1 LQEGVTVKPMP
12 PVEGGARI
20 FYLDALRAFCMLY
33 GILNHGSNIWRS
45 APGEGPVVI
54 SMASDL
60 FRMATFFLLAGFF
73 TAMAASRMDARTYAA
88 SRFDVLVVP
97 LATSLAVLAPITNW
111 LIHRF
116 HSGPMALTTY
126 LFEGGWRQPTIG
138 EEVWHLHFWF
148 LFCLI
153 LFAALTPALLR
164 IARLPL
170 VTGGLD
176 RLIARFGRFSI
187 WAVVILLGL
196 LSVALTGVHKIVVE
210 PFTGDTPF
218 AWIVRATFAYMPVYI
233 IGVAAFV
240 HRGLF
245 EALHRVSIPGLIGF
259 GLAYFW
265 IPGAQDLLPF
275 AVWGALQSFV
285 RIATLVMVVA
295 ALLTLFR
302 RHLGAPSPL
311 LATLIASAYTFYLLH
326 FTMIYLIANAM
337 QPFTDN
343 RWLMYAVIVLLGA
356 PLCVLV
362 HTRLVAPSPTL
373 RYLLNGRRTVPRTA
387 PASS

>member
-1 LQEGVTVKPMP
+1 MKPMP
-12 PVEGGARI
+12 PVEAGARI

-33 GILNHGSNIWRS
+33 GILNHGINIWRS
-45 APGEGPVVI
+45 APGDGPVFI

-60 FRMATFFLLAGFF
+60 FRMAIFFLLAGFF
-73 TAMAASRMDARTYAA
+73 TAMAASRMDGRSYAA

-97 LATSLAVLAPITNW
+97 LATSLVVLAPITNW

-116 HSGPMALTTY
+116 HNGPMSLGTY
-126 LFEGGWRQPTIG
+126 LFGGGWRQPTIG

-153 LFAALTPALLR
+153 AYAALTPLFLKL
-164 IARLPL
+164 ARLPL
-170 VTGGLD
+170 VTRALD
-176 RLIARFGRFSI
+176 RLLALFGRASI
-187 WAVVILLGL
+187 WAVVLLLGL
-196 LSVALTGVHKIVVE
+196 LSIGLTATHKLLVE
-210 PFTGDTPF
+210 PFTGGSPF
-218 AWIVRATFAYMPVYI
+218 AWIVRATFAYMPVFI

-245 EALHRVSIPGLIGF
+245 EALHRVSVPGLIIF
-259 GLAYFW
+259 GVAYFW
-265 IPGAQDLLPF
+265 IPGAQDLMPF

-285 RIATLVMVVA
+285 RIAILVLMVA
-295 ALLTLFR
+295 ALLTVFR
-302 RHLGAPSPL
+302 RYLSAPSPL
-311 LATLIASAYTFYLLH
+311 TATLIASAYTFYLVH

-343 RWLMYAVIVLLGA
+343 RWLMYAVIILIGA

-362 HTRLVAPSPTL
+362 HTRLVAPSPLL
-373 RYLLNGRRTVPRTA
+373 RYLLNGRRTVPRPA
-387 PASS
+387 PVSS